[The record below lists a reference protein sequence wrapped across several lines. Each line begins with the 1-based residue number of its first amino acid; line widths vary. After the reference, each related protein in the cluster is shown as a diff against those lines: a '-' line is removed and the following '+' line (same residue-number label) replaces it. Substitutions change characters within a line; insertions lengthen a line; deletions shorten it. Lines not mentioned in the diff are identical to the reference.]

1 MPLVNTINLYDQEE
15 LPQKQTKGPQE
26 KGGDPEPKDAQKP
39 VSPSG
44 GRPIGVSNSKTFSK
58 KNIIEATKRLNEFEL
73 LAFREFASKFG
84 IKRMSKQKKEMV
96 TQVCETIV
104 ISKDTGDWETTLADI
119 VEDLDNLTDLNVH
132 EKVLA
137 IGSQHQLDD
146 LSSAILYHSTQ
157 ISV

>member
-1 MPLVNTINLYDQEE
+1 
-15 LPQKQTKGPQE
+15 
-26 KGGDPEPKDAQKP
+26 
-39 VSPSG
+39 
-44 GRPIGVSNSKTFSK
+44 
-58 KNIIEATKRLNEFEL
+58 
-73 LAFREFASKFG
+73 
-84 IKRMSKQKKEMV
+84 MSKQKKEMV